1 MPTSSTDRSVS
12 DTLAPLPNGLDPFA
26 DESLPGFVMRMAD
39 NHGYGKPLDLLKVL
53 GPGLT
58 TLRLAALRG
67 STHEGM
73 ADYLALSPGELD
85 QLCYGSGPNY
95 RIFGHELHD
104 DLVVL
109 GRRKFCPACI
119 GEAPYHRAF
128 WDLTLATVC
137 PVHAVRL
144 VDRCPHCERTLNWK
158 AGPITSCSSSRCA
171 GDLHWAEAVPVPGTE
186 MGGVRGLHRLMHTGE
201 CSEFGAPVRAL
212 PVGEQIRLM
221 FHLGCLARGREAI
234 SRPTD
239 FARLHPG
246 EVHLVLDAGWRMC
259 SDWPSAFHAF
269 LDSRRERARER
280 KGRYGVHKHF
290 GHLHRWLEGS
300 LKCSAFPE
308 THRVPRNAEHCGR
321 DKVGEPF
328 ARLLAD
334 ELRGYIVACPE
345 LATRAPELRRAR
357 SAADLEHR
365 FITMAEAREV
375 LGASSKTMHALATK
389 HGLYLVPPSGHGAP
403 ALLRADLVH
412 DLHQERSRLLT
423 REDVRR
429 MLGSGKRTVDKL
441 REAGLLN
448 TVPDAGD
455 PDGILY
461 PVEGVEALL
470 QDLERR
476 ILAGGGRAAPARG
489 PAGGG
494 ALPQP
499 RYRRS
504 LAGGHGPTRPVTMA
518 GIARRVSKP
527 GFDVCDV
534 IGAVREGRLTPAG
547 MAPRARGLHRILFR
561 SSDVDRFVADITEVV
576 GRTLSVVEA
585 AVELGVKQEVAY
597 HWVRTG
603 LLATVTVD
611 SPTETGRRVTEAAL
625 AAFRRN
631 YVTGTEFA
639 RAHQLGRR
647 WAAAHLVQ
655 AGIQA
660 VSGPSVDGARQFLFR
675 RADVQDLDPKRL
687 VSGKS
692 KLQPQVARTRRVD
705 RSGSEGFKYA
715 VGKALKREFG
725 EDLARRYHRYQQA
738 ATGTVIQVMT
748 ASNVGTAG
756 TYKFLL
762 SIKQR
767 AQLAAAERG
776 FLALSFA
783 DREDFLLVPWAE
795 IDPLIASLQSYDG
808 PHGRVWCFLV
818 RADVEG
824 RLAPFGGHARRLRQ
838 RRAR

>member
-1 MPTSSTDRSVS
+1 MPTSSADRSVS

-73 ADYLALSPGELD
+73 AEYLALSPGELD
-85 QLCYGSGPNY
+85 QLCYGSGANY
-95 RIFGHELHD
+95 RVLGHELHD

-158 AGPITSCSSSRCA
+158 AGPITSCSSPRCA
-171 GDLHWAEAVPVPGTE
+171 GDLHWAEAVPVPGAE

-201 CSEFGAPVRAL
+201 CSEFGAPVRTL
-212 PVGEQIRLM
+212 SVGEQIRLA

-234 SRPTD
+234 SRPTSI
-239 FARLHPG
+239 ARLHPG

-321 DKVGEPF
+321 VGVGAPF

-334 ELRGYIVACPE
+334 EFQGYIVACPE

-412 DLHQERSRLLT
+412 ALHQERSRLLT

-441 REAGLLN
+441 REAGLLSA
-448 TVPDAGD
+448 VPDAGD

-476 ILAGGGRAAPARG
+476 ILAE
-489 PAGGG
+489 
-494 ALPQP
+494 
-499 RYRRS
+499 
-504 LAGGHGPTRPVTMA
+504 GHRPKRPVTMV

-547 MAPRARGLHRILFR
+547 MAPRARGLHRLLFR
-561 SSDVDRFVADITEVV
+561 SSDVDRFVADVTEIA

-585 AVELGVKQEVAY
+585 AVELAVKQEVAY

-611 SPTETGRRVTEAAL
+611 SPTETGRRVAEAAL

-675 RADVQDLDPKRL
+675 RADLQGLDPKRL
-687 VSGKS
+687 VSGQS
-692 KLQPQVARTRRVD
+692 KLQPQVARARRLD
-705 RSGSEGFKYA
+705 RAGSEGFKYA

-725 EDLARRYHRYQQA
+725 EDLVRRYHCYQQA
-738 ATGTVIQVMT
+738 ATGTVVQVMT
-748 ASNVGTAG
+748 AGNQGTAG
-756 TYKFLL
+756 AYQFML
-762 SIKQR
+762 STKHR
-767 AQLAAAERG
+767 ARLAAAERG
-776 FLALSFA
+776 FLALGFA

-795 IDPLIASLQSYDG
+795 IDPLLASLQSYES
-808 PHGRVWCFLV
+808 PHGRVWRMWI

-824 RLAPFGGHARRLRQ
+824 RLGPFGEHARCLRQ